1 MNSEVAD
8 LDQPSAPSRTSFWI
22 VVLIVGGMAI
32 GFAYWARL
40 RSTTNVGGLDVGQP
54 MPKLDASGWI
64 HGEPP
69 TSESLEGEVLVVHAW
84 FPECVYCFREAP
96 ELIKLQREYGDR
108 ATFIGLTFRD
118 VNQIDSIRGFLD
130 ATGIDWLNGY
140 GALDTLRA
148 FEAEYFPT
156 LWVIGRDGTVIWNK
170 DEKSS
175 LEDGIK
181 QALAQE

>member
-1 MNSEVAD
+1 MNSEMTD
-8 LDQPSAPSRTSFWI
+8 LDHPTAPSRSGFWI
-22 VVLIVGGMAI
+22 VVLVAGCLAI
-32 GFAYWARL
+32 GFAYWFRL

-54 MPKLDASGWI
+54 MPMLNASGWI

-69 TSESLEGEVLVVHAW
+69 TSESLESEVLVIHAW

-96 ELIKLQREYGDR
+96 ELITLQREYSDR
-108 ATFIGLTFRD
+108 VKFIGLTFRD
-118 VNQIDSIRGFLD
+118 VNQIEAIRGFLD

-156 LWVIGRDGTVIWNK
+156 LWVIDRNGVIVWNK
-170 DEKSS
+170 DEPSS
-175 LEDGIK
+175 LRDGIEH
-181 QALAQE
+181 ALAQE